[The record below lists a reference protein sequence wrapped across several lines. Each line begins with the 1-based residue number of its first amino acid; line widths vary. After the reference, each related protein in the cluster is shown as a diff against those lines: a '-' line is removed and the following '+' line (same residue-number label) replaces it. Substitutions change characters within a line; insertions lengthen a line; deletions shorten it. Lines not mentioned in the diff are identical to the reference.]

1 MLVLSRKPGEQIQI
15 DGHIT
20 VTVLG
25 AEGKRIRLGIDAP
38 REVPIVRTELKNR
51 LEKPNELRGYRADSR
66 ESGERSMAPSC
77 SFLPSGGN
85 CPLAGTSG
93 LGSG

>member
-25 AEGKRIRLGIDAP
+25 VEGKRIRLGIDAP
-38 REVPIVRTELKNR
+38 REVPIVRTELKGV
-51 LEKPNELRGYRADSR
+51 LDTPSSALGYHADYVD
-66 ESGERSMAPSC
+66 SGHQMTAP
-77 SFLPSGGN
+77 G
-85 CPLAGTSG
+85 AAWDI
-93 LGSG
+93 

>member
-25 AEGKRIRLGIDAP
+25 VEGKRIRLGIEAP
-38 REVPIVRTELKNR
+38 REVPILRTEL
-51 LEKPNELRGYRADSR
+51 RGVLDEPSGPISFRADYL
-66 ESGERSMAPSC
+66 ESEHQV
-77 SFLPSGGN
+77 
-85 CPLAGTSG
+85 
-93 LGSG
+93 LGPAAAWEI

>member
-25 AEGKRIRLGIDAP
+25 VEGKRIRLGIDAP
-38 REVPIVRTELKNR
+38 REVPIVRTELKSL
-51 LEKPNELRGYRADSR
+51 LEEPNELRSYRTEYR
-66 ESGERSMAPSC
+66 ESDGRLMASSC
-77 SFLPSGGN
+77 SFLPIGGI
-85 CPLAGTSG
+85 CPLTDTSD